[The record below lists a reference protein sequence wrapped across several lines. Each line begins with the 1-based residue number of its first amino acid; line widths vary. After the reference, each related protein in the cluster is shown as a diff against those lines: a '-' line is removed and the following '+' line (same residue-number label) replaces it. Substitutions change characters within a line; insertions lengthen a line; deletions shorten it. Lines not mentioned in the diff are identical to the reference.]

1 MVVESRGLY
10 LTGSL
15 LVFAI
20 VVSVASIAAFLLSG
34 GLLPLAA
41 AVASKLGVFY
51 LIYVVLTKSD
61 RI

>member
-1 MVVESRGLY
+1 MVVESRGPY

-15 LVFAI
+15 LVFAM
-20 VVSVASIAAFLLSG
+20 VVFLISIAVFVLSG
-34 GLLPLAA
+34 GLLPLVG

-51 LIYVVLTKSD
+51 LIYVVLTKSG

>member
-1 MVVESRGLY
+1 M
-10 LTGSL
+10 
-15 LVFAI
+15 FAI